1 MIRYFS
7 AHPTA
12 ANLLMILMFTTGL
25 ISLPTL
31 KSETFPDY
39 SVDIVQVQ
47 VVWPGAAAAEVE
59 EALCQRLEDAVE
71 GLTDAEEVRCEARE
85 NVAIAAIEMR
95 PGGDINRFLVD
106 VKTEVEAID
115 SFPAQIETPT
125 IRQINI
131 TDPVISIAVAGPM
144 AEPDLKVYAE
154 HIKDELIRLP
164 DVSQVTL
171 GGFSDRQIRIALDAF
186 ALRQYG
192 LSAADV
198 ARVIGRQSLGLPS
211 GTVKTRERNVFVRFT
226 DERETVEAFEDLVVI
241 GGESGAALLEVT
253 KTKDQDT
260 LTVMHAVARFVENYR
275 ATAPPGVEII
285 LTRDIASIVEDR
297 LDMLL
302 TNGIAGV
309 VFVFLVLWLFFSFRF
324 SFWMAMGLPASFL
337 GALFGMTLI
346 GYSINM
352 MTMVA
357 LLIAVGLLM
366 DDSIVIAENVASHL
380 QQGKSPL
387 AAAVAGTRGSGPWCP
402 VVFRHLRVRFWV
414 VGLSR
419 RRHWQ
424 SAQGGAS
431 GPHPRADGQSHRS
444 VSHLAASCGARVVW

>member
-12 ANLLMILMFTTGL
+12 ANLLMILLLVTGL

-31 KSETFPDY
+31 KRETFPDF
-39 SVDIVQVQ
+39 SVDVVQVQ

-59 EALCQRLEDAVE
+59 EALCQRIENAVE
-71 GLTDAEEVRCEARE
+71 GLTDADEVRCEARE

-115 SFPAQIETPT
+115 SFSAEIETPT
-125 IRQINI
+125 MRQINI
-131 TDPVISIAVAGPM
+131 TDPVVSIAIAGPM

-164 DVSQVTL
+164 EVSQVTL
-171 GGFSDRQIRIALDAF
+171 RGFSDRQLRIALDAF

-198 ARVIGRQSLGLPS
+198 ARVIGRQSLDLPS
-211 GTVKTRERNVFVRFT
+211 GTIKTRERDVFVRFA
-226 DERETVEAFEDLVVI
+226 DERETVEAFEDLVII
-241 GGESGAALLEVT
+241 GGESGAELRLGHIAEITDRFELDEERLLLNGQRAALLEVT

-260 LTVMHAVARFVENYR
+260 LTVMRAVERFVEGFR
-275 ATAPPGVEII
+275 ATVPPGVEVV

-302 TNGIAGV
+302 ENGIAGV
-309 VFVFLVLWLFFSFRF
+309 VLVFLVLWLFFSLRF
-324 SFWMAMGLPASFL
+324 SFWVAMGLPASFL
-337 GALFGMTLI
+337 GALFGMTLL

-366 DDSIVIAENVASHL
+366 DDSIRHTKKHCHNEVQKYSH
-380 QQGKSPL
+380 PI
-387 AAAVAGTRGSGPWCP
+387 
-402 VVFRHLRVRFWV
+402 
-414 VGLSR
+414 
-419 RRHWQ
+419 
-424 SAQGGAS
+424 
-431 GPHPRADGQSHRS
+431 
-444 VSHLAASCGARVVW
+444 